1 MTTTL
6 RRTDAELKTAV
17 TQELEW
23 VPGIDATHVGV
34 SVTDGAVT
42 LSGEVGS
49 YPEKLQAAK
58 AAQRVRGVVGLAQEI
73 VVRGSRGAVNDAD
86 IARQAGESLLR
97 AINVPTTV
105 KATVHDHEITLTG
118 AVEWQHQRKAAARAV
133 QYTEGVSSV
142 LNLVSVAPVAN
153 PVGIGNSITS
163 ALLRSAEV
171 EARHVTVHVAGGV
184 VTLSGTVRTWTE
196 RRQVEDAAWS
206 APGVAVVSNL
216 LHVLG

>member
-1 MTTTL
+1 MTSTL
-6 RRTDAELKTAV
+6 RRTDAELTTAV

-23 VPGIDATHVGV
+23 VPGIDASHVGV

-42 LSGEVGS
+42 LAGEVGS
-49 YPEKLQAAK
+49 HHEKLAAAK
-58 AAQRVRGVVGLAQEI
+58 ATRVRGVVGLAQEI

-86 IARQAGESLLR
+86 ITRQAGESLLR
-97 AINVPTTV
+97 AVNVPTTV
-105 KATVHDHEITLTG
+105 KAAVHDHEITLTG

-133 QYTEGVSSV
+133 QYTEGVSSL
-142 LNLVSVAPVAN
+142 LNLVRVAPVAN
-153 PVGIGNSITS
+153 PVGIGNSIEA

-196 RRQVEDAAWS
+196 RRQVEDASWS
-206 APGVAVVSNL
+206 APGVAVVSNV